1 MTWRDEADHA
11 EIAAI
16 IAVGEGLKKR
26 NLFVGEGLAAP
37 IGRRGRVP
45 HHLNP

>member
-1 MTWRDEADHA
+1 VTWRDEADHA

-26 NLFVGEGLAAP
+26 NLGLKKRNLFVGEGW
-37 IGRRGRVP
+37 RRP
-45 HHLNP
+45 